1 VPELLLDKP
10 EVLCVGQKVGCK
22 GMPAGV
28 DRVVIRQP
36 HVFGSLL
43 KLLFEGHLS
52 AILIF
57 LTKCP
62 MTCYYTHGILEVFAF
77 TRGHKDF

>member
-1 VPELLLDKP
+1 MPELLLDKP
-10 EVLCVGQKVGCK
+10 EVLCTGQEVGCK

-43 KLLFEGHLS
+43 KS
-52 AILIF
+52 F
-57 LTKCP
+57 LK
-62 MTCYYTHGILEVFAF
+62 GISQQFSF
-77 TRGHKDF
+77 F